1 MQPKDD
7 DRVTIFGAD
16 CEHEDL
22 TESAA
27 KSIPAILI
35 DQESNFTESWAYQP
49 SECFKA
55 QKSQADRLG
64 LVRDRS
70 RPQE

>member
-55 QKSQADRLG
+55 
-64 LVRDRS
+64 
-70 RPQE
+70 